1 MSVVGGLQV
10 SAAFRIRN
18 PIRNLKEVAMKN
30 ILQGAFAIAGLALAA
45 HASAQITFYEND
57 GFRGRS
63 LYSATPV
70 GNFDRRNFND
80 TASSAI
86 VRGGNWEI
94 CEDAGFRGRC
104 VVLRPGQYPALSAM
118 GMNDRVSSARPV
130 DANAR
135 IDDGR
140 YAPPPPVAVDYS
152 QRPRERLFVANVT
165 SAHAVMGPP
174 QQRCWV
180 EQEQVQDR
188 GPNVGGALAGAVIGG
203 ILGHQIGRGHGN
215 DAATVGG
222 AVVGGAVGANVDR
235 GEVRTQD
242 VQRCNTVPSGGP
254 PAFWDVT
261 YFFGGQEHHVQMNA
275 RPGPTIWVNGQGEP
289 RA

>member
-1 MSVVGGLQV
+1 
-10 SAAFRIRN
+10 
-18 PIRNLKEVAMKN
+18 MKN
-30 ILQGAFAIAGLALAA
+30 IIKGAFAVAGLALAA
-45 HASAQITFYEND
+45 QASAQITFYEDN
-57 GFRGRS
+57 GFHGRS
-63 LYSATPV
+63 FYAEGPV
-70 GNFDRRNFND
+70 DNFDRVRFND
-80 TASSAI
+80 IASSVI
-86 VRGGNWEI
+86 VRDGHWEV

-104 VVLRPGQYPALSAM
+104 MILRPGQYPSLGAF
-118 GMNDRVSSARPV
+118 GMNDKISSVRPV
-130 DANAR
+130 DRGAR
-135 IDDGR
+135 YDEGR
-140 YAPPPPVAVDYS
+140 YAPPPPVTVDYS
-152 QRPRERLFVANVT
+152 QRPQERLFVANVT

-174 QQRCWV
+174 QQQCWV

-235 GEVRTQD
+235 GDVRTQD
-242 VQRCNTVPSGGP
+242 VQRCNTAPASGP

-261 YFFGGQEHHVQMNA
+261 YFFNGQEHHVQMNA
-275 RPGPTIWVNGQGEP
+275 RPGSTIWVNGEGEP